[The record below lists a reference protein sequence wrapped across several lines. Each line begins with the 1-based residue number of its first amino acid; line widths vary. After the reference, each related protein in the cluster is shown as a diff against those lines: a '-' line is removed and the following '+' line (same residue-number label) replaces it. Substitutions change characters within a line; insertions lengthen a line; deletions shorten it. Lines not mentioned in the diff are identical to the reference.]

1 MNSISQNTPIK
12 NCLRMTN
19 HNENF
24 INHMPQI
31 IVASKTNSRKN
42 NSNGKK
48 NWTVCLITHLALF
61 DILRYIF
68 SEHKDYFVEWT
79 IKTSADTDRDELE
92 KIAKYIEQERVVD
105 ENITIKFV
113 RVGSI
118 VIGTLIPA
126 NVVDNS
132 DVFNQTVRRFI
143 RIIIDKCKF
152 NTKFEHILK
161 IDVSVKPS
169 SECKLK

>member
-1 MNSISQNTPIK
+1 M
-12 NCLRMTN
+12 
-19 HNENF
+19 
-24 INHMPQI
+24 
-31 IVASKTNSRKN
+31 
-42 NSNGKK
+42 
-48 NWTVCLITHLALF
+48 ALF

-132 DVFNQTVRRFI
+132 IVFNQTVRRFI